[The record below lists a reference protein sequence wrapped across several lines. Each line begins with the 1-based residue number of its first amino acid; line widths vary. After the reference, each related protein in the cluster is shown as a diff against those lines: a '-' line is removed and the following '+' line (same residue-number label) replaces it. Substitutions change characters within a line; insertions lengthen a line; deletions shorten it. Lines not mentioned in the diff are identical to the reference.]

1 MYLLAKEIPKSNL
14 FTNWKGREGKFVRT
28 FGMNSERNK
37 NEWRATWDSIKK
49 YIHTALDY
57 PGIEY
62 EVCKEDGC
70 DLDHVEADTFEENVA
85 KQKPY
90 ERTTI
95 IDYVFNE
102 EEESV
107 DLIHEVKND
116 EFWNKLQKREIKYV
130 SPLIWPLAD
139 GVQVLGKGRAGL
151 PIIDTTAWKFVH
163 HAFLTKNP
171 AYGTDTATVK
181 TMCDGKNCDVKLLSG
196 KQLYPPMCGN
206 CNFFVENNTCKLV
219 KGEIKYEDICELHVF
234 GPTYPKDTEVNPTHE
249 KSDVNYKQATPITLQ
264 ADTTIAN
271 QENISHLQEVPL
283 LYKHKGQLIL
293 LSASTCVQNI
303 IKKKKDSGIEIND
316 QELAIA
322 YSECGESKGNKA
334 KSSFKTCTCSA
345 KQNNMPDTEKLEKN
359 LRAQEDKVKDL
370 EAKLKAQS
378 DKDSDE
384 KSHSARKGRYAK
396 LFANTE
402 ENEREKMVASL
413 RANDDDK
420 DDFKAAQEVHD
431 DMKKAKKA
439 NTDDPA
445 KEKMMARLTALEA
458 KEKDSMIAELVTL
471 KGKSNLSQKDV
482 NEYHAG
488 LKGKTHDEVLSK
500 YEDNKFE
507 IKNMKASV
515 TPEMNDD
522 VEFNGLDVNGLKG
535 KTFSEIAEVSV

>member
-1 MYLLAKEIPKSNL
+1 MYLLAKEIPESNL
-14 FTNWKGREGKFVRT
+14 YTSWKGREGKFVRT

-62 EVCKEDGC
+62 EVCREDGC

-130 SPLIWPLAD
+130 SPLIWPLTD
-139 GVQVLGKGRAGL
+139 GVKVLGHGRAGL
-151 PIIDTTAWKFVH
+151 PIIDTTDWKFVH
-163 HAFLTKNP
+163 HAFLKNNP
-171 AYGTDTATVK
+171 AYGKDTATVK
-181 TMCDGKNCDVKLLSG
+181 TMCDGKDCDVKLLSG

-219 KGEIKYEDICELHVF
+219 KGEIKYEDVCELHVF
-234 GPTYPKDTEVNPTHE
+234 GPRNPKDTAVNPTHE
-249 KSDVNYKQATPITLQ
+249 KSDVNYKHAIPITLQ
-264 ADTTIAN
+264 ADTTIGN

-316 QELAIA
+316 EALAIA
-322 YSECGESKGNKA
+322 YSECGESNGNKA
-334 KSSFKTCTCSA
+334 KSSFKTCTCKARQSD
-345 KQNNMPDTEKLEKN
+345 MDESEHREKMKAN
-359 LRAQEDKVKDL
+359 EDKVKDL
-370 EAKLKAQS
+370 EAKLKAQE
-378 DKDSDE
+378 DKKDEE
-384 KSHSARKGRYAK
+384 KSHDARKGRYGK
-396 LFANTE
+396 LFANVDE
-402 ENEREKMVASL
+402 EEREKMVASL
-413 RANDDDK
+413 RANNDDK
-420 DDFKAAQEVHD
+420 EDLKAAQEVHD
-431 DMKKAKKA
+431 EMKKAKKA
-439 NTDDPA
+439 NTDDPE
-445 KEKMMARLTALEA
+445 KEDMKARLSALEA
-458 KEKDSMIAELVTL
+458 KEKTGMIVDLVSL
-471 KGKSNLSQKDV
+471 KSNNGLGAKEV
-482 NEYHAG
+482 NEYHAS
-488 LKGKTHDEVLSK
+488 LKGKTHDEILSR

-507 IKNMKASV
+507 IKSMKASV
-515 TPEMNDD
+515 TPEI
-522 VEFNGLDVNGLKG
+522 VGEFEFNGPDVTSLKG